1 MTKSVNASNAI
12 TTMKAIAFHGP
23 NSHWFELSEIMEAHY
38 TSVIDTKECALK
50 VVIKNVSA
58 SRGYLEGNL

>member
-1 MTKSVNASNAI
+1 MTKSVNAANAI
-12 TTMKAIAFHGP
+12 TTMKATVFHRP
-23 NSHWFELSEIMEAHY
+23 NSHWFELSESREAHY
-38 TSVIDTKECALK
+38 TSVIATKACALK